1 MCITIF
7 KNVNVV
13 DVQSGK
19 VLKHRTVFMQDGF
32 ITKVKRNL
40 FSGRKKGARVI
51 EGGGKFLA
59 PALTDYHVHF
69 TCTNRDRILYL
80 LYGVTTIRNMSGG
93 EFYLRDREF
102 INSGQLLSPSLIN
115 AGPALSS
122 TNEFMSVSINDTV
135 SANFEV
141 DVQFK
146 AGYDFIKTENKLKPA
161 CLIAVLKRAMKL
173 GIPVAAELP
182 DGLNLTDLIP
192 YASILSIENVDGLKK
207 VDPATLK
214 LLVQNGLLNCPN
226 LVVAGNASR
235 IKSIDKWKAHSREV
249 SVLSF
254 FENEALNNLT
264 ISGVTAFFSAQYKER
279 KTTFKKMKQV
289 STIFLAGTESGL
301 PIPALIPGASL
312 HDEMNELVINGMSPL
327 EAIRAATINGNKMV
341 GRDSVSFVNHSDMIL
356 LSSNPLDN
364 IKNYRDIEGVMVKGV
379 WLDAKDLEEIRKNLA
394 IIKE

>member
-1 MCITIF
+1 MTKNFLNYICFVVYFFLPGITRAQEGMDTLNIDQYLVELSKRKQEKDHMCITIF

-279 KTTFKKMKQV
+279 KTTFKKNETGINDF
-289 STIFLAGTESGL
+289 SGRHRIGFANSGTHPRSF
-301 PIPALIPGASL
+301 AS
-312 HDEMNELVINGMSPL
+312 
-327 EAIRAATINGNKMV
+327 R
-341 GRDSVSFVNHSDMIL
+341 
-356 LSSNPLDN
+356 
-364 IKNYRDIEGVMVKGV
+364 
-379 WLDAKDLEEIRKNLA
+379 
-394 IIKE
+394 